1 MVAVPEPAGYG
12 PPMPFPRRL
21 LSDDEELVVDLRP
34 HWIALV
40 LPGLQTA
47 LILAAVI
54 LALVYMP
61 DSWPTWVRWAVV
73 VAGIALFVWRPLR
86 RMVAWATSHFVV
98 TTDRVIHRAGW
109 FAKRS
114 MEIPLENISDVRFNQ
129 SVFERVIGAGDLTLE
144 SPGTFGQENF
154 SDVRNPER
162 VQKTIYEMNEE
173 NRRRMMAPPPAS
185 GSPSVADEL
194 AKLDRLRDD
203 GVISEEEFEAQKSR
217 LLGRS

>member
-1 MVAVPEPAGYG
+1 LLPLPGPAGYR
-12 PPMPFPRRL
+12 PAVPFPRRL
-21 LSDDEELVVDLRP
+21 LSADEDLVLDLRP

-40 LPGLQTA
+40 MPVVETA
-47 LILAAVI
+47 AILAAVL

-61 DSWPTWVRWAVV
+61 DGWPSWVQWVLVL
-73 VAGIALFVWRPLR
+73 AGIALFVWRPLR
-86 RMVAWATSHFVV
+86 RIVAWATSHFVL

-129 SVFERVIGAGDLTLE
+129 TVFERLIGAGDLTLE

-154 SDVRNPER
+154 SDVRHPEH
-162 VQKTIYEMNEE
+162 VQKTIYEMNEA
-173 NRRRMMAPPPAS
+173 NRQRMSGAGPA
-185 GSPSVADEL
+185 GSSSVADEL

-203 GVISEEEFEAQKSR
+203 GVISSQEFEAQKAR
-217 LLGRS
+217 LLGQP